1 MQYLAFDNL
10 NMFHFML
17 CVGLILFF
25 AWLLLHSFLYSKYNN
40 IIEGLDPAATPTA
53 TPTPTPTA
61 TPTATPTPTPTAT
74 PAPTPTPT
82 PTATAAAAASGQAQ
96 IDENTAQIAILKK
109 QIASLIDTA
118 TQLTATMKQ
127 NETGIKNNTALIQK
141 VMQSQTDS
149 NAKLASMKKAQ

>member
-1 MQYLAFDNL
+1 LQYLAFDNL

-53 TPTPTPTA
+53 TPTATPMPTPTA
-61 TPTATPTPTPTAT
+61 TPTATP
-74 PAPTPTPT
+74 APTP
-82 PTATAAAAASGQAQ
+82 TAAAAASGQAQ

>member
-1 MQYLAFDNL
+1 LQYLAFDNL

-40 IIEGLDPAATPTA
+40 IIEGLDPAATPMPTPTA
-53 TPTPTPTA
+53 TPMPTPTA
-61 TPTATPTPTPTAT
+61 TPTATP
-74 PAPTPTPT
+74 APTP
-82 PTATAAAAASGQAQ
+82 TAAAAASGQAQ

>member
-1 MQYLAFDNL
+1 M

-25 AWLLLHSFLYSKYNN
+25 AWLLLHYFLYSKYNN
-40 IIEGLDPAATPTA
+40 IIEGLDPAATP
-53 TPTPTPTA
+53 
-61 TPTATPTPTPTAT
+61 
-74 PAPTPTPT
+74 APTP
-82 PTATAAAAASGQAQ
+82 TAAAAASGQAQ